1 MNFLSPF
8 RWIWLAIGIA
18 FLAVFVTIVAST
30 IYFGLFLGRAVF
42 FAPHIFPFFG
52 FPFFGLGFVIL
63 GLLIVSLSLR
73 FAFFR
78 PWRRGTYYSGRWFN
92 YDPAMDSL
100 RQRYA
105 RGEIT
110 REQFDQ
116 MASDLEKHR

>member
-1 MNFLSPF
+1 MNFISPF

-18 FLAVFVTIVAST
+18 FLAVLVTIVAST
-30 IYFGLFLGRAVF
+30 LYFGFVLGRAVF
-42 FAPHIFPFFG
+42 FAPHVFPFFG
-52 FPFFGLGFVIL
+52 FPFFGLGFIIL
-63 GLLIVSLSLR
+63 GLLIVGFVLR
-73 FAFFR
+73 LVFL
-78 PWRRGTYYSGRWFN
+78 PWRRNTYYSRRWFN

-116 MASDLEKHR
+116 MASDLERHR